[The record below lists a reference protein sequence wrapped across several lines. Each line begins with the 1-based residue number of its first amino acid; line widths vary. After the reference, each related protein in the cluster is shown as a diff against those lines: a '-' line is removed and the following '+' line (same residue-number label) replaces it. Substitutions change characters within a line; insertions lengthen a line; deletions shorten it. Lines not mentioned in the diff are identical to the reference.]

1 MANKLSRGKR
11 RVTQADVA
19 NKAKVSQAL
28 VSYVVNDHQGV
39 SIPSATRER
48 IERAMEELGYVPNI
62 TARRLR
68 TKKTL
73 TVAGI
78 IPDITNPFYPAFERG
93 IQDTLDDNG
102 FDLVMYN
109 SDGDRR
115 KEERYVHSML
125 QGHVDGVIGVFFYLN
140 ANDLLPLIEQNIFV
154 VRLEAVAKEAG
165 ALPLDNIY
173 IDNIAASRRAVNF
186 LIDKGHRRIGMLS
199 STEGPAR
206 FRERG
211 YHEAISASDLQPESA
226 LIATGAFNED
236 GGYQAMNTLLTLP
249 APPSAVFAANDL
261 MAMGALVALREAG
274 LAVPADMAVVGFDDI
289 ASAKLVYPAL
299 TTIRQSQRLMG
310 QRAAE
315 MLLERIRGQ
324 AGQNGRSISMPYELV
339 IRDSA

>member
-1 MANKLSRGKR
+1 MTNELSRGKR

-165 ALPLDNIY
+165 AYAPRQHLY
-173 IDNIAASRRAVNF
+173 RQYRGVAAGCGTTLLTRDIVVSAC
-186 LIDKGHRRIGMLS
+186 LG

-211 YHEAISASDLQPESA
+211 YHEAICASDLQPESA
-226 LIATGAFNED
+226 LIATGDF
-236 GGYQAMNTLLTLP
+236 
-249 APPSAVFAANDL
+249 
-261 MAMGALVALREAG
+261 
-274 LAVPADMAVVGFDDI
+274 
-289 ASAKLVYPAL
+289 
-299 TTIRQSQRLMG
+299 
-310 QRAAE
+310 
-315 MLLERIRGQ
+315 
-324 AGQNGRSISMPYELV
+324 
-339 IRDSA
+339 